1 MYAFGPINQSNCG
14 SWTLPPPMEKA
25 KGFGNKAIEKKSFIP
40 KSLSVVDMM
49 KLGKLIQNKET
60 SSVKSLIEKFNMKN
74 SEWSISKDMIFETED
89 KDFAEAGFR
98 MAYKAKID
106 DESYTEEIHGLLR
119 NVVRLRRKRLKRW
132 DKPVNH
138 NHKRLF
144 K

>member
-14 SWTLPPPMEKA
+14 SWTLPLSMEKA

-60 SSVKSLIEKFNMKN
+60 SSVKILIEKFNMKN
-74 SEWSISKDMIFETED
+74 NEWSISKDMIFETED
-89 KDFAEAGFR
+89 TDFAEAGFR
-98 MAYKAKID
+98 MAYNAKID

-119 NVVRLRRKRLKRW
+119 NIVRLRRKRLKRW

>member
-14 SWTLPPPMEKA
+14 SWTLPLSMEKA

-60 SSVKSLIEKFNMKN
+60 SSVKILIEKFNMKN
-74 SEWSISKDMIFETED
+74 NEWSISKDMIFETED

-119 NVVRLRRKRLKRW
+119 NIVRLRRKRLKRW

>member
-40 KSLSVVDMM
+40 KSLSVVDIM

-60 SSVKSLIEKFNMKN
+60 SSVKILIEKFNMKN
-74 SEWSISKDMIFETED
+74 NEWSISKDMIFETED
-89 KDFAEAGFR
+89 KDFVEAGFR
-98 MAYKAKID
+98 VAYKAKID

-119 NVVRLRRKRLKRW
+119 NIVRLQRKRLKRW

>member
-14 SWTLPPPMEKA
+14 SWTLPLSMEKA
-25 KGFGNKAIEKKSFIP
+25 KGFGNKTIEKKSFIP

-60 SSVKSLIEKFNMKN
+60 SSVKILIEKFNMKN
-74 SEWSISKDMIFETED
+74 NEWSISKDMIFETED
-89 KDFAEAGFR
+89 TDFAEAGFR
-98 MAYKAKID
+98 MAYNAKID

-119 NVVRLRRKRLKRW
+119 NIVRLRRKRLKRW

>member
-14 SWTLPPPMEKA
+14 SWTLPLSMEKA
-25 KGFGNKAIEKKSFIP
+25 KGFGNKTIEKKSFIP

-60 SSVKSLIEKFNMKN
+60 SSVKILIEKFNMKN
-74 SEWSISKDMIFETED
+74 NEWSISKDMIFETED
-89 KDFAEAGFR
+89 KDFVEAGFR
-98 MAYKAKID
+98 VAYKAKID

-119 NVVRLRRKRLKRW
+119 NIVRLRRKRLKRW